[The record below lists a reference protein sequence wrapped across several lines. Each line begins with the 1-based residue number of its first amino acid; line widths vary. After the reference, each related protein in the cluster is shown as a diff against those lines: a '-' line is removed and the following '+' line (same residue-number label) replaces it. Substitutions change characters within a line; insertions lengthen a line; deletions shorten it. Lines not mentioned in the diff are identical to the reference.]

1 MRKLILSFS
10 LAVAL
15 APLAKPANV
24 VPKSI
29 KPGDTIA
36 IISPASCIDSMQVV
50 KAIEMLEGI
59 GFTVKTMPHVF
70 GSYYGSYAADDYARA
85 ADVMQAFA
93 DPSVKAIMCSRGGY
107 GSTRLLP
114 LLDAE
119 VIRRNPKW
127 LIGYSD
133 ITALHAYLNKK
144 ANMASIHGP
153 MCGHISKEG
162 LDEQS
167 SKYLIDM
174 LTKGIK
180 HQYTLAPSSL
190 NKPGKAKGKLVGG
203 NFLVAN
209 GLAGTPYDVLNPD
222 DGEDVILF
230 IEDVG
235 EKIYAI
241 ERFLLRMHL
250 EGSLGKVK
258 GIIIGEFTDYRQ
270 DEDYPTMEEMISS
283 HLREWGYY
291 DKADMP
297 ILFYFPAGHGDPN
310 YPLPMGT
317 ETTLDVS
324 AKKATVS
331 FK

>member
-1 MRKLILSFS
+1 MIAAACS
-10 LAVAL
+10 LL
-15 APLAKPANV
+15 AAARTV
-24 VPKSI
+24 VPAPVKA
-29 KPGDTIA
+29 GDTIA
-36 IISPASCIDSMQVV
+36 IISPASAIDSMQVV
-50 KAIEMLEGI
+50 KATQLLEKQ
-59 GFTVKTMPHVF
+59 GFYIKAMPHVF
-70 GSYYGSYAADDYARA
+70 GSYYGSYAADDSARA

-93 DPSVKAIMCSRGGY
+93 DPSVKAIICSRGGY

-114 LLDAE
+114 LLDPE
-119 VIRRNPKW
+119 VIRDNPKW
-127 LIGYSD
+127 LVGYSD

-144 ANMASIHGP
+144 CNLASIHGP
-153 MCGHISKEG
+153 MCGHIAKEDLEEESSQYLLKILTEG
-162 LDEQS
+162 LDI
-167 SKYLIDM
+167 KY
-174 LTKGIK
+174 TFP
-180 HQYTLAPSSL
+180 PSIY

-209 GLAGTPYDVLNPD
+209 GIAGTPYDVLNPAED
-222 DGEDVILF
+222 EDVILF

-250 EGSLGKVK
+250 AGELGKVK
-258 GIIIGEFTDYRQ
+258 GLIIGEFTDYKP
-270 DEDYPTMEEMISS
+270 DEDYPTMEEMIHS

-310 YPLPMGT
+310 YPLPLGAT
-317 ETTLDVS
+317 ATLDVS
-324 AKKATVS
+324 KKQATLT